1 MKENVD
7 RAQKRLGCV
16 RKEIQRK
23 ENGSGQNNGD
33 TVGLKKKCKREKSG
47 LRRRKGLWTVSRKKN
62 SKWNGLYPKKIR

>member
-33 TVGLKKKCKREKSG
+33 TVGLKKKCKGKTVDSEEEKDCG
-47 LRRRKGLWTVSRKKN
+47 LDEPTCL
-62 SKWNGLYPKKIR
+62 